1 MVKAERPVARSSPP
15 AAPEERPLPCVL
27 GAVRAREESPRQM
40 PKRGGGGAPVPAQR
54 RLPPSLARAPCLTP
68 CLTPCPAPCPAP
80 CQVPA
85 AAVPEAEKL
94 LASMASKTEKLAQLI
109 SSGRVS
115 EETTEVRG
123 APLGTEGCVPACVLL
138 PLHPYGYGWSL
149 WHIW

>member
-1 MVKAERPVARSSPP
+1 
-15 AAPEERPLPCVL
+15 
-27 GAVRAREESPRQM
+27 M

-54 RLPPSLARAPCLTP
+54 RLPPSLARAPCLAT
-68 CLTPCPAPCPAP
+68 CLAP

>member
-68 CLTPCPAPCPAP
+68 CLAP

>member
-1 MVKAERPVARSSPP
+1 MAALRCPP
-15 AAPEERPLPCVL
+15 NV
-27 GAVRAREESPRQM
+27 GS
-40 PKRGGGGAPVPAQR
+40 
-54 RLPPSLARAPCLTP
+54 LPPSPEPRASP
-68 CLTPCPAPCPAP
+68 PCPAPCLAP

>member
-15 AAPEERPLPCVL
+15 ASPEERPLPCVL

-40 PKRGGGGAPVPAQR
+40 PKRGCGGAPVPAQR
-54 RLPPSLARAPCLTP
+54 RLPPSLARAPCL
-68 CLTPCPAPCPAP
+68 AP

-123 APLGTEGCVPACVLL
+123 APLGTEGCVPACVRACVLL